1 MSTLATNALL
11 GTSSSNW
18 AINLPSNNYIN
29 APGHILQTQWVRTPT
44 QTTYGV
50 AVTGNGTTM
59 SALAITIT
67 PRSASSLLICS
78 WMINYEVGEN
88 ATFLV
93 HKDGALI
100 TTAGYQAY
108 NNVVGNLRYSG
119 VMNAMYDADNSTT
132 PSNGYMQYAVISGST
147 AAATYAPAIRGTGA
161 SALTLYL
168 NRAVSS
174 AGTDGQEVTVS
185 TGVIMEIAQ

>member
-1 MSTLATNALL
+1 MSTLITDSLLATSA
-11 GTSSSNW
+11 SNW
-18 AINLPSNNYIN
+18 TINLPSGNYIN
-29 APGHILQTQWVRTPT
+29 APGHVLQTQWVRTAI

-50 AVTGNGTTM
+50 AVTGDGTTIG
-59 SALAITIT
+59 ALAITIT

-88 ATFLV
+88 AGFLV
-93 HKDGALI
+93 HKNGALI
-100 TTAGYQAY
+100 TTPGYQAY

-119 VMNAMYDADNSTT
+119 VMNAMYDADNSSTL
-132 PSNGYMQYAVISGST
+132 SNGYMQYAVPSGST
-147 AAATYAPAIRGTGA
+147 ATATYAPAVRGSGA

-168 NRAVSS
+168 NRTVGS
-174 AGTDGQEVTVS
+174 AGQDDFEVTVS